1 MVESKVT
8 LALIFIG
15 KENEGLLVNHVQVQ
29 RSSVLKTSASS
40 FSIKVPGTV
49 NQLGNL
55 NPGLAVQKFS
65 D

>member
-1 MVESKVT
+1 MESKVT

-40 FSIKVPGTV
+40 FSIKGPGTV

>member
-1 MVESKVT
+1 M
-8 LALIFIG
+8 G
-15 KENEGLLVNHVQVQ
+15 KENRGLLVNHVQVQ
-29 RSSVLKTSASS
+29 RSSVLKTSAFS
-40 FSIKVPGTV
+40 FSIKLPGTV